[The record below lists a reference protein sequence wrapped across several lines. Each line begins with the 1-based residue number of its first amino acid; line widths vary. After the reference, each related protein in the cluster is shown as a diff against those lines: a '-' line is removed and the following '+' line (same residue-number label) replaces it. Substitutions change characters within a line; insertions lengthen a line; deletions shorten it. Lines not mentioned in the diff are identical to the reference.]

1 MFLIRHVCLVL
12 SSYRVFHKASLTEE
26 SPAFVS
32 LLPSIHKGLFMLHD
46 MNFSFVQKREDSIP
60 YPYESERG
68 DYICSSGRMH
78 QVKLIKKMQC
88 RQVV

>member
-46 MNFSFVQKREDSIP
+46 MNFSFVQKREDRASRIRMRA
-60 YPYESERG
+60 RG
-68 DYICSSGRMH
+68 EITFVLLAGCI
-78 QVKLIKKMQC
+78 KLN
-88 RQVV
+88 